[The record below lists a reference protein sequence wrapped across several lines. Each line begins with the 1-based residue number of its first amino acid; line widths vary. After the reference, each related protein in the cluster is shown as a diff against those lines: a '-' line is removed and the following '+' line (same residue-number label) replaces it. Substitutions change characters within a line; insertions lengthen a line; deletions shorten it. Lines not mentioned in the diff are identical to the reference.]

1 MKILRLILG
10 DQLNINHS
18 WFKETSSD
26 VTYLMAEMRQETD
39 YVTHHIQKIIAF
51 FTAMRNFASTL
62 KEKGH
67 QVVYYTVNAPNNPQN
82 LPDLIHQVLAETKA
96 THFEYQLPDEFRL
109 DTQLHDLAAAL
120 PLETRGVD
128 TEHFYTDRNTLAQF
142 FHGKKQ
148 FLMESFYRM
157 MRRKHSVLMQGDQPF
172 GGQWNYDHD
181 NRKKWSGNPPIPP
194 HGIPNIDVA
203 QLVNEIKSA
212 GIHTIGSIDTENFS
226 WPVTRNASLQLL
238 DHFCNFQLP
247 FFGTYQDAMHQGEPF
262 LFHSRL
268 SFALNTKLLGP
279 EEVVTRVEQEYFKRP
294 DEIHISQAEGF
305 IRQILGWRE
314 YMRGIY
320 WREMPSY
327 AQRNKLENNN
337 PLPAF
342 FWTGDTQMNCLKQA
356 ITQSLET
363 AYAHHIQRLMITG
376 NFALLMQTNPDEVD
390 AWYLGIYID
399 ALQWVEITNT
409 RGMSQFADGGLL
421 ATKPY
426 ISSANYIRNMSNYC
440 SGCAYNPKEAL
451 GETACPFNSLYWNFL
466 AEKRQF
472 LSKNP
477 RMGMM
482 YKLLDKKQPE
492 ELRALQEKAAAVIA
506 HPERY

>member
-1 MKILRLILG
+1 MKLVRLILG
-10 DQLNINHS
+10 DQLNIQHS
-18 WFKETSSD
+18 WFKERNSE
-26 VTYLMAEMRQETD
+26 VIYLMAEMRQETD
-39 YVTHHIQKIIAF
+39 YVTHHIQKVIAF
-51 FTAMRNFASTL
+51 FAAMRNFATTL
-62 KEKGH
+62 RDNGH
-67 QVVYYTVNAPNNPQN
+67 RVLYFQINDLNNPQN
-82 LPDLIHQVLAETKA
+82 LPDLITQVIHETGATRFEYLLPDEYRLDLQLRNLANALPVE
-96 THFEYQLPDEFRL
+96 THFEDS
-109 DTQLHDLAAAL
+109 
-120 PLETRGVD
+120 
-128 TEHFYTDRNTLAQF
+128 EHFYTGRNDLKDF
-142 FHGKKQ
+142 FSGKKQ
-148 FLMESFYRM
+148 LLMEYFYRM
-157 MRRKHSVLMQGDQPF
+157 MRRRHGVLMQGDQPF

-194 HGIPNIDVA
+194 HGIPNTDVT
-203 QLVNEIKSA
+203 QLVKEIKTA

-337 PLPAF
+337 PLPSF

-356 ITQSLET
+356 ITQSLEM